1 MTKPKYQIGDIL
13 PDTNL
18 EVCGV
23 KVLSTGSI
31 RYWLFAD
38 DNGIIANENE
48 IELLIAIANP
58 TTITYG

>member
-1 MTKPKYQIGDIL
+1 M
-13 PDTNL
+13 
-18 EVCGV
+18 CGV